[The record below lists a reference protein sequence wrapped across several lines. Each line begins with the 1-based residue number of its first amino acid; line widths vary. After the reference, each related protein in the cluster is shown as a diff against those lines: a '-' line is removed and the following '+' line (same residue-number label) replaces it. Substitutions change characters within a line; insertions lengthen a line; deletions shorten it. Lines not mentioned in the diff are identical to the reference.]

1 MANDSDCS
9 VGAAINSYLYEPAS
23 SLQKNFTT
31 PRFLAV
37 SRRRFCLALAA
48 VSSTSLIGC
57 QARETT
63 SPKEGQHMDKDKK
76 DIVYFDVNLKSYL
89 DRPIFDVYLNGR
101 DIGVAGGHPHG
112 GNGGL
117 MTGVPVPLGPQVVT
131 WRLDGVDKDEKPYL
145 DNGVVVRAS
154 NQPILQRSDSKLRYL
169 GVHIYPDNTVELVP
183 EAFWP
188 EASPR
193 GAQINREWERTHGK

>member
-9 VGAAINSYLYEPAS
+9 VRAAINSYLYEPAS
-23 SLQKNFTT
+23 SMQKNFTT

-48 VSSTSLIGC
+48 VSSTGLIGC
-57 QARETT
+57 QAGETT
-63 SPKEGQHMDKDKK
+63 SPKECQRMDKDKK

-117 MTGVPVPLGPQVVT
+117 MTGVPVPLGLQVVT
-131 WRLDGVDKDEKPYL
+131 WRLDGPEGMPGNGDK
-145 DNGVVVRAS
+145 VTAV
-154 NQPILQRSDSKLRYL
+154 NQPSLLRPDAKLKYL

-193 GAQINREWERTHGK
+193 GDQINREWERTHGK